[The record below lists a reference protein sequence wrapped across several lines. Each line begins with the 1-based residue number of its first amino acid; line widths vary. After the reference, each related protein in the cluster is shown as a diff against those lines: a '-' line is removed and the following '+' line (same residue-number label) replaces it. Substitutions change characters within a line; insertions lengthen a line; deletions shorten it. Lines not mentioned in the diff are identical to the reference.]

1 MSGRR
6 SHLWSITRSDGSRSD
21 LVARLVP
28 SGSVKG
34 ALQKWIERLLRLDG
48 GSSSHRR
55 YYGGEG
61 AFKLLDGA
69 EGAIRALAVFDSF
82 ASQKVMNLNLWHKL
96 EVCDGSSDFITC
108 RF

>member
-96 EVCDGSSDFITC
+96 EVCDGSSDFITG